1 MSWKK
6 NLRPTSLTF
15 LFPVT
20 LILFLVCSVHIVT
33 QTNCDYYTATFQKQ
47 LIDQEDDLAH
57 KLSSFASGL
66 GLKESNYKSFNE
78 IAKHHQDKYT
88 DFFVYKNKTLI
99 RWTSSEV
106 IVPVIFSDSLTKT
119 TITWFTKGHYIVKH
133 IRKQNYDYLGLQLI
147 KSDYPFRNDYLIS
160 RFNVSYNLPPETE
173 ISDKT
178 TSYKVFS
185 KDKDSSLYLYFP
197 KTETNQTALIF
208 TYITFLL
215 LIILIAQSIYHYLKF
230 KYEYF
235 KLKQFLI
242 YFLLLALIRIG
253 LSFIPLP
260 AIFASSELFSPFLYA
275 SSDLLPSLGYLII
288 NTLFI
293 LLASV
298 AYYNTEITSITPK
311 YINPKRG
318 ILLFYIVSLIIYVI
332 SLQLIT
338 LIDSFVTNS
347 NIPLNLSNIF
357 STNIYSFIII
367 LILFILSL
375 SYYLLLRRYYMFHY
389 KNFNN
394 KKFYLIICSFSALIT
409 ILFLSFEYRFL
420 MLYIVIYLFQLLLIH
435 NQFSLKTK
443 NSLVYQLFI
452 LILLS
457 LFTSSILYNSTQLK
471 EKEIRK
477 SLAYKLTAKRDK
489 LAEFLYPNIEK
500 EIIQDALV
508 KKYLIHSL
516 SKPNFDSILLDY
528 VKTEFSD
535 NYWNKYEVQA
545 YICHTENKLEIK
557 PTNLLV
563 SCKDYFTSRI
573 SKMGLKTISNHL
585 YYIDESYDLCT
596 YIAKIEFPYLSNA
609 KQNTTIY
616 LEFYSK
622 ITTSSLGYPELLI
635 DNEFYQRIDLS
646 EYSYAIY
653 HQNDLVKS
661 VGDYKYQLTLKST
674 NPNIQRSIYFF
685 DKTNYNHLYVKTSPY
700 TSIIVSRKVP
710 NLISTLSIFSYIFLF
725 SSFFYLLFRII
736 TSKHPKRLFSST
748 IKQRLQF
755 WTITIILL
763 SSIAIG
769 CVMLFYL
776 FDLDKRKNQN
786 ILRDKANSV
795 LVELEQKVIDPLNID
810 SIHTSLNSDYL
821 SKLSNIFFT
830 DVNLFDNNGDLI
842 ATSRPQLFDVQL
854 LSKKMNPHAYC
865 ALHDEQKII
874 EIIDEKIGD
883 YTFQSA
889 YVPLRDSNNKTL
901 GFINLPYFARESEFR
916 ADLST
921 FLVAFINIYVI
932 LTVLAILIALIVS
945 NYITLPL
952 QIIKDKISQIN
963 YFKKPEKIKW
973 NGMDEL
979 ADLIA
984 HYNQMV
990 DDLAHSAEMLA
1001 SSERESA
1008 WRIMA
1013 QQVAHEIKNP
1023 LTPMKLSVQ
1032 YLQKAWL
1039 DKSPDFENRLQRFTQ
1054 TMINQ
1059 IEALSNIAGEFSDFA
1074 KMPASVLEQV
1084 DLNEAINEAVS
1095 LFSDSTDLTIRL
1107 KLSDSKQSIKAD
1119 RQQIARILN
1128 NLFRNSIQSI
1138 PSSKLG
1144 KITISTY
1151 EDNKFT
1157 FLEFSDN
1164 GTGIKPEQQ
1173 PKIFTPF
1180 FTTKTTGTGLG
1191 LAMVKNIT
1199 ESFGGTIRFKSQEGF
1214 GTTFI
1219 LSFPSSDQQ
1228 G

>member
-1 MSWKK
+1 MNWKK

-15 LFPVT
+15 LFPVI
-20 LILFLVCSVHIVT
+20 LIFFLVCILHIVT
-33 QTNCDYYTATFQKQ
+33 KTNCEYYTATFQKQ

-57 KLSSFASGL
+57 KLSSFASEL

-78 IAKHHQDKYT
+78 KAKHHQDKYT

-106 IVPVIFSDSLTKT
+106 IVPVTFSDSLTKK
-119 TITWFTKGHYIVKH
+119 TIIWFTKGHYIIKH
-133 IRKQNYDYLGLQLI
+133 IRKQNYDYLAVQLI
-147 KSDYPFRNDYLIS
+147 KSDFPFRNDYLIS
-160 RFNVSYNLPPETE
+160 QFNVSYHIPLETE
-173 ISDKT
+173 ISDKVT
-178 TSYKVFS
+178 PYKVFS
-185 KDKDSSLYLYFP
+185 KNRDSSLYLDLP
-197 KTETNQTALIF
+197 NTETSQTAILF

-215 LIILIAQSIYHYLKF
+215 LLILVAISIYKYLKF
-230 KYEYF
+230 KYKLFE
-235 KLKQFLI
+235 LKQFLI
-242 YFLLLALIRIG
+242 YFLLLTLIRIG

-260 AIFASSELFSPFLYA
+260 ATFATSELFSPFLYA
-275 SSDLLPSLGYLII
+275 SSDLLPSLGHLII
-288 NTLFI
+288 NALFI
-293 LLASV
+293 LLATV
-298 AYYNTEITSITPK
+298 AYYNTGITIIDPK
-311 YINPKRG
+311 KTNLIKG
-318 ILLFYIVSLIIYVI
+318 ILLFYFVSLIICVI
-332 SLQLIT
+332 SFQLIT

-367 LILFILSL
+367 FILFVLSL

-389 KNFNN
+389 ENFNS
-394 KKFYLIICSFSALIT
+394 KKSYLIICSFSALIT
-409 ILFLSFEYRFL
+409 ILLFRFEFRFL
-420 MLYIVIYLFQLLLIH
+420 IPYIVIFLFQILLIN

-457 LFTSSILYNSTQLK
+457 LFTSSILYNSTLIK

-489 LAEFLYPNIEK
+489 LAEFIYPNIENS
-500 EIIQDALV
+500 ILQDALI
-508 KKYLIHSL
+508 KKYLNLSL
-516 SKPNFDSILLDY
+516 IKPYSESILLDY
-528 VKTEFSD
+528 VKTKFSS

-545 YICHTENKLEIK
+545 YICHTENQLEIK

-563 SCKDYFTSRI
+563 SCNDYFTTRI
-573 SKMGLKTISNHL
+573 ARMGLKTISNHL
-585 YYIDESYDLCT
+585 YYMDESYDLCT
-596 YIAKIEFPYLSNA
+596 YISKIEFPFLSNA

-622 ITTSSLGYPELLI
+622 ITTNSLGYPELLI
-635 DNEFYQRIDLS
+635 DNEFYQRISLS

-674 NPNIQRSIYFF
+674 NPDIQNSIFFF
-685 DKTNYNHLYVKTSPY
+685 DKANYNHLYVKTSPY
-700 TSIIVSRKVP
+700 TSILVSRKVP

-725 SSFFYLLFRII
+725 SSLFYLLFRVL
-736 TSKHPKRLFSST
+736 TSKHPKELFSST

-795 LVELEQKVIDPLNID
+795 LVELEQKVIDPLYID
-810 SIHTSLNSDYL
+810 SLHSALNSDYL
-821 SKLSNIFFT
+821 SKLSNVFFT
-830 DVNLFDNNGDLI
+830 DINLFDKNGDLI

-854 LSKKMNPHAYC
+854 ISKKMNPHAYC
-865 ALHDEQKII
+865 SLHDEQKII
-874 EIIDEKIGD
+874 EIIDEKIGE

-889 YVPLRDSNNKTL
+889 YVPLRDANNRTI

-973 NGMDEL
+973 KGMDEL

-990 DDLAHSAEMLA
+990 DDLAHSAEMLV

-1054 TMINQ
+1054 TMITQ

-1074 KMPASVLEQV
+1074 KMPASVLEQI
-1084 DLNEAINEAVS
+1084 DLNESINEAVS

-1107 KLSDSKQSIKAD
+1107 KLSDSKQQIKAD
-1119 RQQIARILN
+1119 KQQIARILN

-1138 PSSKLG
+1138 PTSKQG

-1164 GTGIKPEQQ
+1164 GTGIKPDLQ

-1180 FTTKTTGTGLG
+1180 FTTKATGTGLG